1 MPSEASLGPWIAA
14 QRWFAGKAH
23 AITALAIDDR
33 IPLGDSVV
41 LLVTVTLDDGSRQ
54 RYAVPL
60 VADRDDAL
68 DHPGYT
74 QALAALVADGG
85 HVRGARGEI
94 VGQPTRAFP
103 RALGAAERGALGA
116 AERGALGAAER
127 GALDRPPS
135 VRRLAGEQSN
145 TSVVVGGQLIL
156 KHFRR
161 LADGRS
167 PDEEIGRFLTER
179 AAFVS
184 APRLAGHVEYRRDG
198 HVTTLAVVH
207 ELVGGAEDGWQ
218 WMLGALRGV
227 YEAAAGQ
234 PQAPDPG
241 GVSEIAG
248 VTLDALARLGT
259 VTAELHLALASDRD
273 DPAFA
278 PQPITAADVA
288 AWTRAIERQLDEAH
302 RVLGDRPRLDVP
314 DAAGRLG
321 GIGPAL
327 GGLIGRDRIRH
338 HGDYHLGQT
347 LLRAG
352 RDRDAP
358 ERRADA
364 PEWMIIDFEGEP
376 LRSLEERR
384 AKHAALRDVAGMLR
398 SIDYAAVSA
407 MPPGMDAWAR
417 AWERQAARAFTEAY
431 RARARGAAFLP
442 RTEAAFEQA
451 VAAFVLEKAAYEVVY
466 EASHRPA
473 WLPIPLGGL
482 SRALA
487 TLTGRPAGAA

>member
-1 MPSEASLGPWIAA
+1 VPFVTPSEASLGPWIAA
-14 QRWFAGKAH
+14 QRWFAGKTRT
-23 AITALAIDDR
+23 ITSVDIDDR
-33 IPLGDSVV
+33 IPVGDSVV
-41 LLVTVTLDDGSRQ
+41 LLVTVTLDDASQQ

-60 VADRDDAL
+60 LADRAKDDAL

-74 QALAALVADGG
+74 LALTTLVAGG
-85 HVRGARGEI
+85 GRVRGDRGEI
-94 VGQPTRAFP
+94 AGQPTRAFP
-103 RALGAAERGALGA
+103 RAALEGA
-116 AERGALGAAER
+116 
-127 GALDRPPS
+127 PS
-135 VRRLAGEQSN
+135 VRRLGGEQSN
-145 TSVVVGGQLIL
+145 TSVVVGERLIL

-161 LADGRS
+161 LAEGRS

-179 AAFVS
+179 AAFAS

-198 HVTTLAVVH
+198 HVITLAVAH
-207 ELVGGAEDGWQ
+207 ERIAGAEDGWQ
-218 WMLGALRGV
+218 WMLGALRPV
-227 YEAAAGQ
+227 WEAAAGRR
-234 PQAPDPG
+234 QAPDPS
-241 GVSEIAG
+241 GVAEIAG
-248 VTLDALARLGT
+248 ATLDALARLGA
-259 VTAELHLALASDRD
+259 VTADLHLALASDKS

-278 PQPITAADVA
+278 PQPITAGDVA
-288 AWTRAIERQLDEAH
+288 GWTRAIERQVDEAR
-302 RVLGDRPRLDVP
+302 RVLGERARLTVP
-314 DAAGRLG
+314 DVA
-321 GIGPAL
+321 PAL
-327 GGLIGRDRIRH
+327 GGLVGRDRIRH

-347 LLRAG
+347 LFRPG
-352 RDRDAP
+352 GEQRP
-358 ERRADA
+358 

-417 AWERQAARAFTEAY
+417 AWEREAAATFVRAY
-431 RARARGAAFLP
+431 RERAAGASFLP
-442 RTEAAFEQA
+442 STEAAFAQA

-487 TLTGRPAGAA
+487 TLTGRSTAGAA